1 MNAQTQGTRL
11 SWEEENRER
20 NTHIQEARLS
30 WEEDL
35 DRQLADFHMLANTA
49 TDLNLNQVVEPEL
62 LPLFPNQ
69 PMEVEQ
75 NRRTNSQSQHLTPM
89 RSL

>member
-1 MNAQTQGTRL
+1 MNTQTQGIRL

-20 NTHIQEARLS
+20 NTQNQEARPT
-30 WEEDL
+30 WEEEL

-49 TDLNLNQVVEPEL
+49 SDLNLNQVAEPEL

-69 PMEVEQ
+69 PMELE
-75 NRRTNSQSQHLTPM
+75 
-89 RSL
+89 